1 MSLRHCL
8 CIALLAGLGGCATT
22 ASECTA
28 SDNSASLIG
37 KLNCDYG
44 GGYAEGVR
52 NSEKDLV
59 SAREQNRQFNEVY
72 AELSA
77 LQDATRQDLA
87 SQQRQQASLEKS
99 LNGLL
104 STLKARHGNKRE
116 VQQQIAGLEQQ
127 LKAKQAAPAKNAS
140 SAQIEA
146 RKQELKSLQQQVSR
160 LQLSLGYE

>member
-8 CIALLAGLGGCATT
+8 CLALLASLGGCATT
-22 ASECTA
+22 ASQCTA
-28 SDNSASLIG
+28 SDNSASLIS

-52 NSEKDLV
+52 NSEQDLL
-59 SAREQNRQFNEVY
+59 AAKEQNRQFNQVF

-77 LQDATRQDLA
+77 QQASTRQDLA
-87 SQQRQQASLEKS
+87 TQQRQQASLEQS

-104 STLKARHGNKRE
+104 TTLKRRHGNKAE

-127 LKAKQAAPAKNAS
+127 LKNRQAAPANNAS
-140 SAQIEA
+140 SAQVEA
-146 RKQELKSLQQQVSR
+146 RKQELKALQQQVSR